1 MKYGI
6 YYAYWEK
13 EWGGNFVPYTEKC
26 ARLGFDILEVAC
38 GAFDREDDR
47 FFRELAAAAKAN
59 GLRLTGGYGPRKGH
73 DLAGTDPAQVEAAFR
88 FYADMFR
95 KMELAGIDRL
105 GGALYSY
112 WPAQCTPET
121 DKAADTDRSVARMQ
135 RLADL
140 AADHGITLCMEALN
154 RFEGYM
160 INTAD
165 ECLAYVRAVNRPNVK
180 VMLDT
185 FHMNIE
191 EDSLTDAIRKSGP
204 LLGHFHVGEAN
215 RRCRARTA
223 ASTGPP
229 SAGRCAASATRAV
242 SSWNR
247 SCAWA
252 ARSAGT
258 FPSGGTSPAAQAMN
272 NWIRTPRLLSPGCAA
287 SWRERTHHE
296 RNLFSGK
303 RRI

>member
-215 RRCRARTA
+215 RRCPGPNGRFDWAAIGRALR
-223 ASTGPP
+223 SIG
-229 SAGRCAASATRAV
+229 SAGGVVMEPFVRMGGQVGRDV
-242 SSWNR
+242 SLWR
-247 SCAWA
+247 DL
-252 ARSAGT
+252 
-258 FPSGGTSPAAQAMN
+258 SGGASNEQLDQDAATSLTWLRSVMEGKD
-272 NWIRTPRLLSPGCAA
+272 TP
-287 SWRERTHHE
+287 
-296 RNLFSGK
+296 
-303 RRI
+303 

>member
-6 YYAYWEK
+6 YYACWEK

-204 LLGHFHVGEAN
+204 LLGHFHVGEA
-215 RRCRARTA
+215 
-223 ASTGPP
+223 
-229 SAGRCAASATRAV
+229 
-242 SSWNR
+242 
-247 SCAWA
+247 
-252 ARSAGT
+252 
-258 FPSGGTSPAAQAMN
+258 
-272 NWIRTPRLLSPGCAA
+272 
-287 SWRERTHHE
+287 
-296 RNLFSGK
+296 K
-303 RRI
+303 RR

>member
-215 RRCRARTA
+215 RRCP
-223 ASTGPP
+223 GPN
-229 SAGRCAASATRAV
+229 GRFD
-242 SSWNR
+242 
-247 SCAWA
+247 WA
-252 ARSAGT
+252 AIGRALRSIGYAGGVVMEP
-258 FPSGGTSPAAQAMN
+258 FVRMGGQVGRDVSLWRDLSGGASNEQLDQDAATSLTWM
-272 NWIRTPRLLSPGCAA
+272 RSVMEGKDTP
-287 SWRERTHHE
+287 
-296 RNLFSGK
+296 
-303 RRI
+303 